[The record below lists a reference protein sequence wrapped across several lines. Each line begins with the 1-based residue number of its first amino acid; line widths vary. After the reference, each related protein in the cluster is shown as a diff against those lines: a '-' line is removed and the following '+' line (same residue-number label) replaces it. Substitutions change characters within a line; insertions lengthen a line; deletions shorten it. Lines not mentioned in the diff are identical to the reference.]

1 MGKSAVVIMAQ
12 ANINLNV
19 LFNMTLFIDWNAR
32 RYSRSLSF
40 TIPGFTALDQVKKI
54 PAISPVNNI
63 ARVKMIVSVFMKLF
77 KIYTKISSINL
88 KTVIKW

>member
-1 MGKSAVVIMAQ
+1 MGKSTVVIMAP

-40 TIPGFTALDQVKKI
+40 PIPGFTALDQVKKI

-77 KIYTKISSINL
+77 KIYTKINSINL
-88 KTVIKW
+88 KTVNKW